1 MDYQLLQLAAVY
13 AEDARVPRTAGPR
26 RPSRSAL
33 SSFGSWIRRTIQRR
47 RGYQRLQQTEDLT
60 YLWLEDGPEE
70 EPDRTIFE
78 PPEDL
83 LAPGDALQLWHLTP
97 DPPGAA
103 GGLPDQPGRHPGAY
117 PAALRV
123 VRGVHSAAGPSHGR
137 ARPVRASGSPHPGPD
152 WRLLV
157 ASGLMA
163 SFYS

>member
-47 RGYQRLQQTEDLT
+47 RGYQRLQQPEDLT

-70 EPDRTIFE
+70 EPERSIFE

-83 LAPGDALQLWHLTP
+83 LAPGDALSDTSSLLIPLEQPGDFLINLDAVLEPLQPSSKWLEDSAPLPGHLLDEPVPSGLADPLIPVRTGACLW
-97 DPPGAA
+97 
-103 GGLPDQPGRHPGAY
+103 LPD
-117 PAALRV
+117 
-123 VRGVHSAAGPSHGR
+123 
-137 ARPVRASGSPHPGPD
+137 
-152 WRLLV
+152 
-157 ASGLMA
+157 
-163 SFYS
+163 

>member
-47 RGYQRLQQTEDLT
+47 RGYQRLQQAEDLT

-83 LAPGDALQLWHLTP
+83 LAPGDALSNGTSLLIPLDYLINLDVTLEPIQPRSGWSEESTPQPDHLMDEPVPSGLADPLTP
-97 DPPGAA
+97 VRTGACLW
-103 GGLPDQPGRHPGAY
+103 LPD
-117 PAALRV
+117 
-123 VRGVHSAAGPSHGR
+123 
-137 ARPVRASGSPHPGPD
+137 
-152 WRLLV
+152 
-157 ASGLMA
+157 
-163 SFYS
+163 